1 MYYELLENFWGNF
14 LDPKKR
20 IFAGYLL
27 SAILIA
33 FLWLVFRR
41 NLSGREAVVKIF
53 DRTVL
58 FSRSSFADIKVFFI
72 NRVFT
77 FFISPL
83 LITQLVIATAIF
95 NLLISLEWSVSN
107 FGDIVP
113 TPLVI
118 ASFTMFV
125 FILDDLTKY
134 IVHRWMHKLP
144 FLWALHKVHHSA
156 QHLTPMTIFR
166 THPLEGVVFSMR
178 SAFVQ
183 GVSISVFFYIFGN
196 KVDLATILGVN
207 IFVFIF
213 NALGS
218 NLRHSHIGIRY
229 WNWLEYILISP
240 AQHHLHHSV
249 ASEHYDKNFGAT
261 LAIWDWIFGSLH
273 HSVES
278 ETLSLGVDDKSDRD
292 PNSLSDL
299 YIKPLATCF
308 RELVK
313 YPIVI
318 TNYFA
323 RKLSKFR
330 SCALDDS
337 VSIETTNQSTRH

>member
-1 MYYELLENFWGNF
+1 MNTADWRSLQYLFKGQILYYELLENFWGNF
-14 LDPKKR
+14 VDPKKR
-20 IFAGYLL
+20 IFAGYLI

-41 NLSGREAVVKIF
+41 KFSVGEAMLKIF
-53 DRTVL
+53 DREVL
-58 FSRSSFADIKVFFI
+58 FSKSSLADIKVFLI

-95 NLLISLEWSVSN
+95 NLLISFDWNASKIGE
-107 FGDIVP
+107 IVP
-113 TPLVI
+113 KSTVI
-118 ASFTMFV
+118 FSFTIFI

-134 IVHRWMHKLP
+134 FVHRWMHKIP

-166 THPLEGVVFSMR
+166 THPLEGIVFSTR

-183 GVSISVFFYIFGN
+183 GVSISIFFYTFGN

-207 IFVFIF
+207 VFVFTF

-218 NLRHSHIGIRY
+218 NLRHSHIGIKY
-229 WNWLEYILISP
+229 WFWLEYVLISP
-240 AQHHLHHSV
+240 AQHQLHHSV
-249 ASEHYDKNFGAT
+249 ASEHYDKNFGAA

-273 HSVES
+273 HSVDCQ
-278 ETLSLGVDDKSDRD
+278 TLLLGVKDKTAGD
-292 PNSLSDL
+292 PNSLSAL
-299 YIKPLATCF
+299 YFEPLLTCLLQ
-308 RELVK
+308 LVK
-313 YPIVI
+313 CSLVF
-318 TNYFA
+318 TKYFL
-323 RKLSKFR
+323 RKL
-330 SCALDDS
+330 LNL
-337 VSIETTNQSTRH
+337 I